1 MKCEKLL
8 SELRLLSKDYW
19 LVINSW
25 TNDYC
30 LPPQKSLEVL
40 PEDQES
46 LLVSRQLF

>member
-8 SELRLLSKDYW
+8 SELLILSKDYW

-30 LPPQKSLEVL
+30 LPLQKSLAVL
-40 PEDQES
+40 PEDQQS
-46 LLVSRQLF
+46 LLASRQLF